1 MGCAA
6 RAPEANAQLMLI
18 VRIVFNTLSQNTG
31 RAAGCHLAEGVAIRL
46 PRAEERAL
54 PASPVAHAEG
64 RSIRRGGGPLSLRL
78 PSFFLKTREDGAT
91 HSEAAHIPGGK
102 NVRDL

>member
-54 PASPVAHAEG
+54 PASPVAQASRPEHTERRWSPVAAPAQLLPEDSRG
-64 RSIRRGGGPLSLRL
+64 WRDALRGGAHPR
-78 PSFFLKTREDGAT
+78 RE
-91 HSEAAHIPGGK
+91 
-102 NVRDL
+102 